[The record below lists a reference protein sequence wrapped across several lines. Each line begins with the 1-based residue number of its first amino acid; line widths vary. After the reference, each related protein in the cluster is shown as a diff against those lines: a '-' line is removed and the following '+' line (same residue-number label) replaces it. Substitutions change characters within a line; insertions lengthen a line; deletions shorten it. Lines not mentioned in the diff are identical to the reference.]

1 MKKKITTIEEYF
13 TIGCGRCEKGST
25 PECKV
30 HTWADELA
38 LLRKIALKAGL
49 VEELKWSQ
57 PCYTYNGTNI
67 VIVSAFKD
75 HAIMT
80 FFKGS
85 LLTDPE
91 NILTKPGPNSEAG
104 RIARF
109 TSVAEIKKY
118 QKVLGAYIQEGIE
131 LVKAGKTVA
140 TNTEKYV
147 MPEELLVVL
156 EDDPEMFEAFQELT
170 PGRQRSY
177 FLHVSSA
184 KQPKTR
190 TSRAL
195 KIKPKVLAG
204 IGFNE
209 YQKS

>member
-1 MKKKITTIEEYF
+1 MKKKIETVEEF
-13 TIGCGRCEKGST
+13 FSIGCGRCDKGST

-30 HTWADELA
+30 HQWANELQ
-38 LLRKIALKAGL
+38 LLRAIAIESGL

-67 VIVSAFKD
+67 VLVSAFQK
-75 HAIMT
+75 HAFMT

-91 NILTKPGPNSEAG
+91 NILVKPGENSNAG

-109 TSVAEIKKY
+109 TNVKDIKKY
-118 QKVLGAYIQEGIE
+118 TTVLKQYIQEGIE
-131 LVKAGKTVA
+131 LVKAGKKVETSTA
-140 TNTEKYV
+140 NYV
-147 MPEELLVVL
+147 MPEELLRVL
-156 EDDPEMFEAFQELT
+156 ENDPEMFEAFEALT

-184 KQPKTR
+184 KQEKTR
-190 TSRAL
+190 FTRAQ
-195 KIKPKVLAG
+195 KCKQKVIAG
-204 IGFNE
+204 LGFNE
-209 YQKS
+209 YKK